1 MPFDIHDPL
10 VDEEGY
16 VDDVAVERYQRQL
29 QRLFSASPE
38 ACEIRRMG
46 LRLEWTELMLEFA
59 LNDLQVTPPQM
70 DDDDLL
76 AILLEYFPGKTPMT
90 EDDIGTVLLE
100 LRAFWQFVQR
110 EYRLRNARGCLRV
123 LNRRTAGRMVRA
135 VGGADF
141 ELDEAPLA
149 RGRDDDDEEL
159 ELPRWLEFVLE
170 TSFRL
175 WTRLRKRLGKQS

>member
-1 MPFDIHDPL
+1 M
-10 VDEEGY
+10 
-16 VDDVAVERYQRQL
+16 AVERYQRQL
-29 QRLFSASPE
+29 QRLFTASSE
-38 ACEIRRMG
+38 AREVRRMG

-59 LNDLQVTPPQM
+59 LNDLQVTPPEM

-90 EDDIGTVLLE
+90 EDDIGSILIE

-123 LNRRTAGRMVRA
+123 LNRRTAGHMARA

-141 ELDEAPLA
+141 ELDEDTLA
-149 RGRDDDDEEL
+149 WGRDDDDEL

>member
-10 VDEEGY
+10 VDDEGY
-16 VDDVAVERYQRQL
+16 VDDVAVERYQCQL

-38 ACEIRRMG
+38 AREVRRMS

-59 LNDLQVTPPQM
+59 LNDLQVTPPEL

-90 EDDIGTVLLE
+90 EDDIGTILIE

-123 LNRRTAGRMVRA
+123 LNRRTAGRMARA

-141 ELDEAPLA
+141 ELDEDTLA
-149 RGRDDDDEEL
+149 WGGDDDDEEL

-170 TSFRL
+170 TGFRL